1 MIPLSLQPISQAVT
15 QRMVA
20 FPPQPLAQAIAQ
32 RMPTVITA
40 GFTTE
45 VITQS
50 IEKWCGI
57 RP

>member
-1 MIPLSLQPISQAVT
+1 MITLAVQPIPQAVT
-15 QRMVA
+15 QWMVA
-20 FPPQPLAQAIAQ
+20 FPPQPLSQAIAQ

-50 IEKWCGI
+50 IKERCGI